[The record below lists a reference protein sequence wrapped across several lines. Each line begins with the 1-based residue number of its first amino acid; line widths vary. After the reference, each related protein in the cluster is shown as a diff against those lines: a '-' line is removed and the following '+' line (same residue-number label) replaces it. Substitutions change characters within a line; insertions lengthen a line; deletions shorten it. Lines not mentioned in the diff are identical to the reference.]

1 MNDTVIKVRGYHLDL
16 YGHVNNA
23 RYLEFLEEARWAMI
37 EEKIDLGELKKRGIG
52 MVVVNINIDYR
63 LPAGLGDSLSITSRI
78 CRIGTKSATVEQII
92 MRDGT
97 GTMIASAKVT
107 FVVIDI
113 KTQNVLRIDESLR
126 QLLELFS

>member
-1 MNDTVIKVRGYHLDL
+1 MSETVIKVRGYHLDL

-52 MVVVNINIDYR
+52 MVVVNINIDYK
-63 LPAGLGDSLSITSRI
+63 LPAGLGDSLSIASRI
-78 CRIGTKSATVEQII
+78 YHIGTKSATVEQII
-92 MRDGT
+92 TQDGT
-97 GTMIASAKVT
+97 GLMIASAKVT

-113 KTQNVLRIDESLR
+113 QTQKVISIDKSLR
-126 QLLELFS
+126 HLLELFS